1 MQETTKSNF
10 GRGRIPRFV
19 LTTQMNV
26 LSKSKIKYERQTLGS
41 FKYKTPNEYETD
53 LLIPFILSIVCFF
66 AYPYPEV
73 AMWLVFFLA
82 SYSAIANDSIQT
94 IGTFIASNADKKWYY
109 LWIYMGSIFLI
120 TVTYS
125 WINYGG
131 DISYERLAS
140 KGLNEAPEQFKF
152 LQVFAPVVLLILT
165 RFRMPVSTSILLLS
179 AFATQ
184 ASSITS
190 ILQKSFFGYFIAFA
204 LAIIVWLLT
213 TNLFEKYKNSKPSKL
228 WLPLQ
233 WISSGALWSTWIMQD
248 MANVAV
254 VLPRSLTLDQFLVV
268 SSFIFFGLGLLFYLR
283 GDRIQKIVTEKT
295 DIIDVRAATVVDFI
309 YACLL
314 YYLKVIST
322 IPISTTWVFIGL
334 LGGRELAINIK
345 LYSKGNYIKALK
357 MISKDALYAG
367 IGLAVSLALALSINE
382 NMRDQLFN

>member
-1 MQETTKSNF
+1 MKFIKS
-10 GRGRIPRFV
+10 
-19 LTTQMNV
+19 
-26 LSKSKIKYERQTLGS
+26 
-41 FKYKTPNEYETD
+41 D

-140 KGLNEAPEQFKF
+140 KGLNEAPQQFKF

-367 IGLAVSLALALSINE
+367 IGLAVSLILALSINE

>member
-1 MQETTKSNF
+1 MKFIKS
-10 GRGRIPRFV
+10 
-19 LTTQMNV
+19 
-26 LSKSKIKYERQTLGS
+26 
-41 FKYKTPNEYETD
+41 D
-53 LLIPFILSIVCFF
+53 LLIPIILSIVCFF

-204 LAIIVWLLT
+204 LAIIVWLFT

>member
-1 MQETTKSNF
+1 MKFIKS
-10 GRGRIPRFV
+10 
-19 LTTQMNV
+19 
-26 LSKSKIKYERQTLGS
+26 
-41 FKYKTPNEYETD
+41 D

-190 ILQKSFFGYFIAFA
+190 ILQKSFFGYFIAFVI
-204 LAIIVWLLT
+204 AIIVWLLT

>member
-1 MQETTKSNF
+1 MKFIKS
-10 GRGRIPRFV
+10 
-19 LTTQMNV
+19 
-26 LSKSKIKYERQTLGS
+26 
-41 FKYKTPNEYETD
+41 D

-109 LWIYMGSIFLI
+109 LWIYMGSIFLV

-213 TNLFEKYKNSKPSKL
+213 TNFFEKYKNSKPSKF

-367 IGLAVSLALALSINE
+367 IGLAVSLALAFSINE

>member
-1 MQETTKSNF
+1 M
-10 GRGRIPRFV
+10 V
-19 LTTQMNV
+19 
-26 LSKSKIKYERQTLGS
+26 
-41 FKYKTPNEYETD
+41 
-53 LLIPFILSIVCFF
+53 
-66 AYPYPEV
+66 
-73 AMWLVFFLA
+73 
-82 SYSAIANDSIQT
+82 
-94 IGTFIASNADKKWYY
+94 
-109 LWIYMGSIFLI
+109 
-120 TVTYS
+120 VT
-125 WINYGG
+125 
-131 DISYERLAS
+131 LAS

-190 ILQKSFFGYFIAFA
+190 ILQKSFFGYFIAFV

-309 YACLL
+309 YA
-314 YYLKVIST
+314 
-322 IPISTTWVFIGL
+322 
-334 LGGRELAINIK
+334 
-345 LYSKGNYIKALK
+345 
-357 MISKDALYAG
+357 
-367 IGLAVSLALALSINE
+367 
-382 NMRDQLFN
+382 

>member
-1 MQETTKSNF
+1 MKFIKS
-10 GRGRIPRFV
+10 
-19 LTTQMNV
+19 
-26 LSKSKIKYERQTLGS
+26 
-41 FKYKTPNEYETD
+41 D

-109 LWIYMGSIFLI
+109 LWIYMGSIFLV

>member
-1 MQETTKSNF
+1 MKFIKS
-10 GRGRIPRFV
+10 
-19 LTTQMNV
+19 
-26 LSKSKIKYERQTLGS
+26 
-41 FKYKTPNEYETD
+41 D
-53 LLIPFILSIVCFF
+53 LLIHFILSIVCFF

-382 NMRDQLFN
+382 NKRDQLFN

>member
-1 MQETTKSNF
+1 MKFIKS
-10 GRGRIPRFV
+10 
-19 LTTQMNV
+19 
-26 LSKSKIKYERQTLGS
+26 
-41 FKYKTPNEYETD
+41 D

-140 KGLNEAPEQFKF
+140 KGLNEAPQQFKF

-190 ILQKSFFGYFIAFA
+190 ILQKCFFGYFIAFA

>member
-1 MQETTKSNF
+1 MKFIKS
-10 GRGRIPRFV
+10 
-19 LTTQMNV
+19 
-26 LSKSKIKYERQTLGS
+26 
-41 FKYKTPNEYETD
+41 D

-140 KGLNEAPEQFKF
+140 KGLNEAPQQFKF

>member
-1 MQETTKSNF
+1 MKFIKS
-10 GRGRIPRFV
+10 
-19 LTTQMNV
+19 
-26 LSKSKIKYERQTLGS
+26 
-41 FKYKTPNEYETD
+41 D

-345 LYSKGNYIKALK
+345 LQSKGNYIKALK

>member
-1 MQETTKSNF
+1 MKFIKS
-10 GRGRIPRFV
+10 
-19 LTTQMNV
+19 
-26 LSKSKIKYERQTLGS
+26 
-41 FKYKTPNEYETD
+41 D

-66 AYPYPEV
+66 VYPYPEV

-140 KGLNEAPEQFKF
+140 KGLNEAPQQFKF

-367 IGLAVSLALALSINE
+367 IGLAVSLILALSINE

>member
-1 MQETTKSNF
+1 MKFIKS
-10 GRGRIPRFV
+10 
-19 LTTQMNV
+19 
-26 LSKSKIKYERQTLGS
+26 
-41 FKYKTPNEYETD
+41 D

-367 IGLAVSLALALSINE
+367 IGLAVSLILALSINE
-382 NMRDQLFN
+382 NMREQLFN

>member
-1 MQETTKSNF
+1 MKFIKS
-10 GRGRIPRFV
+10 
-19 LTTQMNV
+19 
-26 LSKSKIKYERQTLGS
+26 
-41 FKYKTPNEYETD
+41 D
-53 LLIPFILSIVCFF
+53 LLIPFILSIACFF

-213 TNLFEKYKNSKPSKL
+213 TNIFEKYKNSKPSKL